1 MSQDS
6 RENFRSAL
14 VRGGG
19 GGGVERWGA
28 RGREGK
34 KDRKGMLRAR

>member
-19 GGGVERWGA
+19 GGRAVGGEGER
-28 RGREGK
+28 RK
-34 KDRKGMLRAR
+34 KKTERVC

>member
-14 VRGGG
+14 VR
-19 GGGVERWGA
+19 GGVERWGA